1 MTLKNTKLPGKCV
14 HFHEISSKSH
24 RQENMHWHLGDK
36 GEGGRLS
43 WFIFV
48 VYKQNEVNYIMRC
61 MKCRLRKNTCGKHF
75 NVLYVLLNCCVQKS
89 LINEENYFLQ
99 NFVSLHNMHFKVKR
113 LLYQSKI
120 FEKIIERI
128 FKKFIINK

>member
-1 MTLKNTKLPGKCV
+1 MRYHQNL
-14 HFHEISSKSH
+14 I
-24 RQENMHWHLGDK
+24 DK
-36 GEGGRLS
+36 KICIDIWGVRGRVG

-128 FKKFIINK
+128 